1 MALEEKS
8 VTGELRSQLW
18 KELATKPEIRIFSP
32 EDGASHGCALPL
44 KVFERS
50 LFMLLKIMEFIFLR
64 LLLAQVKGRPHQVRF
79 MRWMCQMNGQQE
91 WFV

>member
-32 EDGASHGCALPL
+32 EDGASHVLCFG
-44 KVFERS
+44 
-50 LFMLLKIMEFIFLR
+50 
-64 LLLAQVKGRPHQVRF
+64 H
-79 MRWMCQMNGQQE
+79 
-91 WFV
+91 